1 MNIELLKIGGYIL
14 PAAAM
19 LLNFAARFKTLTN
32 ERISVYKDIKPLCTA
47 IEMKPYEIKEIDKE
61 INNLILFEAT
71 RIRDPLLAQQHLKK
85 LSCNDI
91 TDIQELRIKKLAHC
105 IDQEA
110 TDTATGNKEI
120 RFILNKKKYNKRRME
135 GGGLITN
142 CLAGYYILFFL
153 ALRLPKEDILLAVAM
168 LVISLALVC
177 VILTTIA
184 TYPMYGFYKNNKKIV
199 DSLNNFSIE

>member
-1 MNIELLKIGGYIL
+1 
-14 PAAAM
+14 
-19 LLNFAARFKTLTN
+19 
-32 ERISVYKDIKPLCTA
+32 
-47 IEMKPYEIKEIDKE
+47 
-61 INNLILFEAT
+61 
-71 RIRDPLLAQQHLKK
+71 
-85 LSCNDI
+85 
-91 TDIQELRIKKLAHC
+91 
-105 IDQEA
+105 
-110 TDTATGNKEI
+110 
-120 RFILNKKKYNKRRME
+120 ME